1 MKNEFKYDKLTP
13 MLKHYVDV
21 KNDFKDAILLY
32 RVGDFYET
40 FFDDAIITSK
50 ALSLTLTGKECGH
63 EKKAPMCGV
72 PHHVIDNYAF
82 KLVKQ
87 GYKVALCDQVE
98 DPKEAKGLVKRAI
111 TRVIT
116 PGTITDMESLDNR
129 KNNYLLSIFQNDYG
143 LSISYCDISTGKLVS
158 FEIKGLSSSIGK
170 KAIDQIEKINPSEIL
185 INSDFSDVI
194 LKRYFLDEEIFVN
207 YIQNP
212 KDYMN
217 RASLIRNHL
226 GDDNLEKIKNMR
238 LSILSLA
245 NLLDYIYKY
254 HKDNLVHINNIDILE
269 INDYME
275 LEAST
280 RKNLELSK
288 NLNNNTKENSLLS
301 IIDKADTVMG
311 SRMISEYL
319 ERPLIDKRKIDRRL
333 DIVEVLFTDRILA
346 NNISNLLSDV
356 YDLERL
362 IAKISYRRANG
373 RDFIS
378 LKNSIAN
385 IPQLKDILVSYE
397 DSNIS
402 NIGENLPDV
411 SDIFELIDK
420 SIVEDPPIAISEGGI
435 IKESYNEELDQ
446 LKKSSS
452 NAQNSLIKYE
462 NEEREKTGIKNY
474 KIVFNKNNGYSIE
487 ITKSNLDKVP
497 DSYVRKQTLKNQE
510 RYTTEKLEEISNLIL
525 GGKDKINDLEYKI
538 FQEIREKV
546 LKNTIKLQALA
557 KILATIDSL
566 NTFAKISLENSYV
579 RPLIREDNIIKIKDG
594 RHPVIEKNLKEN
606 EFIPNDTDIG
616 EDDNLI
622 QIITGPNMAGK
633 STYMRQM
640 AIIIILAQMGCF
652 VPAALAE
659 ISICDQVFTRIGAS
673 DNISKGE
680 STFMLEM
687 NEVSSILKNSTEHS
701 FVILDEVGR
710 GTSSDD
716 GLSIAMAIVEYLSKN
731 KKVKTVFATHF
742 HELTVLENELNN
754 VKNLKIEIL
763 EENNNLVFLRK
774 ISKGKSD
781 RSYGIEVAKL
791 SGLPGEIIDNAK
803 IIMDKLSTDDFYDL
817 DKKKEISTSMEVISK
832 QKLEDVKREASS
844 IDINNLTPMEAINS
858 LSDLLNK
865 IGELWWQY

>member
-1 MKNEFKYDKLTP
+1 MKNNFKYDKLTP

-32 RVGDFYET
+32 RVGDFYEA
-40 FFDDAIITSK
+40 FFDDAIMTSK

-185 INSDFSDVI
+185 INSDFNDQS
-194 LKRYFLDEEIFVN
+194 LRRYFQDEEIFVN

-217 RASLIRNHL
+217 RASLIRDHL
-226 GDDNLEKIKNMR
+226 GDDNLRKIENMR

-254 HKDNLVHINNIDILE
+254 HKDNLVHINNIEIIE

-319 ERPLIDKRKIDRRL
+319 ERPLIDKRKIERRL
-333 DIVEVLFTDRILA
+333 DIVEVLFNDRILA
-346 NNISNLLSDV
+346 SNISNLLSDV

-362 IAKISYRRANG
+362 IAKISYKRANG

-385 IPQLKDILVSYE
+385 IPQLKDILRSYS
-397 DSNIS
+397 DTNIS
-402 NIGENLPDV
+402 NIGENIPDV
-411 SDIFELIDK
+411 SDIFNLIDK
-420 SIVEDPPIAISEGGI
+420 AIVEDPPIAISEGGI
-435 IKESYNEELDQ
+435 IKDSYNDELDK
-446 LKKSSS
+446 LKESSS
-452 NAQNSLIKYE
+452 SAQSALIEYE

-510 RYTTEKLEEISNLIL
+510 RYTTEKLEEISSLIL

-538 FQEIREKV
+538 FQDIREKV
-546 LKNTIKLQALA
+546 LRNTVKLQALA
-557 KILATIDSL
+557 KILATVDTL

-579 RPLIREDNIIKIKDG
+579 RPVIREDNIIKIKDG
-594 RHPVIEKNLKEN
+594 RHPVIERKLKEN

-616 EDDNLI
+616 EENNLI

-652 VPAALAE
+652 VPASLAE

-716 GLSIAMAIVEYLSKN
+716 GLSIAMAIVEYLSKR

-742 HELTVLENELNN
+742 HELTILENELDN

-763 EENNNLVFLRK
+763 EVNNNLVFLRK
-774 ISKGKSD
+774 ISEGKSD

-791 SGLPGEIIDNAK
+791 SGLPDEIIDNAK

-817 DKKKEISTSMEVISK
+817 DKKKEISTSLEEISD
-832 QKLEDVKREASS
+832 QKLEEVKIEASN

-858 LSDLLNK
+858 LSNLLNK
-865 IGELWWQY
+865 IGEL